1 MSGAITISCACAGRD
16 QARTIANVLV
26 DRRLAACVQLCGVE
40 SVYRW
45 EGETQRD
52 DEVLLTAKTL
62 SRRFDAVAACIR
74 ELHSYAVPEILAQP
88 IVAAGLDYL
97 AWLEEEVG

>member
-16 QARTIANVLV
+16 QARIIAAALV
-26 DRRLAACVQLCGVE
+26 DRRLAACVQLSAVE

-45 EGETQRD
+45 EGALQRD
-52 DEVLLTAKTL
+52 DEVLLSAKTL
-62 SRRFDAVAACIR
+62 ARHFDAVASCIR
-74 ELHSYAVPEILAQP
+74 ALHSYAVPEILAQP
-88 IVAAGLDYL
+88 VVAAGLDYL

>member
-16 QARTIANVLV
+16 EARVIADALV
-26 DRRLAACVQLCGVE
+26 NRRLAACVQLSAVE

-45 EGETQRD
+45 AGAVRHD

-62 SRRFDAVAACIR
+62 ARRFDAVAACIR
-74 ELHSYAVPEILAQP
+74 ELHSYQMPEIIAQP
-88 IVAAGLDYL
+88 IVAAPSDYI
-97 AWLEEEVG
+97 AWLEAEAG